1 MENIVRI
8 VAKALVT
15 IRSIKN
21 IEKYPILSVAGSVS
35 ETTVIT
41 TTNVKNKVTAN
52 EVLSPDSIGKTK
64 VNIFNTPKSTIG
76 ITIFVIINS
85 GFLCIWYLNTIV
97 GKWTFSK
104 AS

>member
-1 MENIVRI
+1 MENIVSI

-41 TTNVKNKVTAN
+41 TTNVKIR
-52 EVLSPDSIGKTK
+52 SQQTK
-64 VNIFNTPKSTIG
+64 FFHQIQ
-76 ITIFVIINS
+76 
-85 GFLCIWYLNTIV
+85 
-97 GKWTFSK
+97 
-104 AS
+104 